1 MTSPALCK
9 EPDDDQTTDPVS
21 VRPVSVTSPEQ
32 TADCCG
38 VQSMSVAGQ
47 SMSVAGQ
54 SMSVAGQSMSLATSA
69 QTLPSVP
76 IPWKEMEEA
85 PAPDILTAEGVQT
98 EIPAVTPATTDQAEG
113 ECYVQMR
120 I

>member
-1 MTSPALCK
+1 MTSPALCEEPVTSPALCK
-9 EPDDDQTTDPVS
+9 EPNDEQTTDPVG
-21 VRPVSVTSPEQ
+21 VQPVSVTSPEQ
-32 TADCCG
+32 TADGCG
-38 VQSMSVAGQ
+38 MQSMSVAGQ
-47 SMSVAGQ
+47 SMSVA
-54 SMSVAGQSMSLATSA
+54 TSA
-69 QTLPSVP
+69 QTRPSVP